1 MKAGC
6 RGEDAVAVDS
16 SSPEPSSKRPTE
28 SRSSQ
33 RPAANTPSLSSN
45 SPTRTP
51 VRRRNAKREL
61 WSLGPDI
68 SASDKSKKR
77 PSASDLEGD
86 SSSDD
91 NILDK
96 IRRVSS
102 IHDDK
107 VEPEALELSDSDK
120 DSGPA
125 KSLRG
130 RSRGAGNPRPELEE
144 FFSCLKSDDDQ
155 GLMKAVCRGE
165 DAVAVDSSSPEPSS
179 KRPTESRS
187 SP

>member
-1 MKAGC
+1 MRFARRLTWIRIRNFWMRIHESGSASFGCGSETLIQSILIQGLMKAGC

-68 SASDKSKKR
+68 SARKKVLISRAFFYKHIHWQIICLLFCFCSNIRKSWKKR
-77 PSASDLEGD
+77 MQ
-86 SSSDD
+86 
-91 NILDK
+91 K
-96 IRRVSS
+96 IAYNTMS
-102 IHDDK
+102 
-107 VEPEALELSDSDK
+107 
-120 DSGPA
+120 
-125 KSLRG
+125 RG
-130 RSRGAGNPRPELEE
+130 R
-144 FFSCLKSDDDQ
+144 
-155 GLMKAVCRGE
+155 
-165 DAVAVDSSSPEPSS
+165 
-179 KRPTESRS
+179 
-187 SP
+187 

>member
-1 MKAGC
+1 MKIENSASSSCCRFFWQKFLLRLSCMTVLSTYAFTSLQHLPLNSRLEMIRSILIQGLMKAGC

-68 SASDKSKKR
+68 SARKKVLISR
-77 PSASDLEGD
+77 AFFY
-86 SSSDD
+86 
-91 NILDK
+91 K
-96 IRRVSS
+96 H
-102 IHDDK
+102 IH
-107 VEPEALELSDSDK
+107 
-120 DSGPA
+120 
-125 KSLRG
+125 
-130 RSRGAGNPRPELEE
+130 
-144 FFSCLKSDDDQ
+144 
-155 GLMKAVCRGE
+155 
-165 DAVAVDSSSPEPSS
+165 
-179 KRPTESRS
+179 
-187 SP
+187 